1 MEVVNNILIYG
12 NVGIALFVSWFL
24 ISRLA
29 MMGFSQEG
37 KSYWLL
43 KSAPVS
49 TSRLLG
55 AKFLVAYIPS
65 LLLGWGFL
73 LVISV
78 IQGASLLTLLYSLV
92 VIALVVA
99 GADGLNLAF
108 GVAGV
113 NLEWDDPRKMTS
125 GGIGCLGILVGMIY
139 LAVGL
144 VLFFAPLAL
153 FGLLRWPQFL
163 GQTIGL
169 VLGGVFC
176 LLIAILPLWLVRK
189 KVPRIGEDKT
199 N

>member
-1 MEVVNNILIYG
+1 
-12 NVGIALFVSWFL
+12 
-24 ISRLA
+24 
-29 MMGFSQEG
+29 
-37 KSYWLL
+37 
-43 KSAPVS
+43 
-49 TSRLLG
+49 LLG

-73 LVISV
+73 LIISV

-92 VIALVVA
+92 VIALAVA

-144 VLFFAPLAL
+144 VLFFAPLAI